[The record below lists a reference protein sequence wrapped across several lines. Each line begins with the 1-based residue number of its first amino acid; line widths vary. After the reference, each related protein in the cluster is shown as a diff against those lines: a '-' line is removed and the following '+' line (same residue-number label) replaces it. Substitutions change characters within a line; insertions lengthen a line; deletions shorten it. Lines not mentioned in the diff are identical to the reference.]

1 MAKKKSRPSKL
12 NWEQLLSPRR
22 RKDDPT
28 KIRTFD
34 GVRTEHERDYDR
46 ILFSAP
52 VRRLADK
59 TQVFPL
65 DRDDSVHT
73 RLTHSHEVSN
83 LARSIGVNLVFK
95 HDLFPSSVVP
105 QRNVPAMLAAI
116 GLAHDLGN
124 PPFGHRGE
132 TSIQDWF
139 RAHENEVF
147 PTECGVSQK
156 MRQDFLKFEGN
167 AQTLRLVTRLQI
179 LNDDFGLNV
188 TCGTLAA
195 VMKYTVGSARADKGE
210 RIAGR
215 RKPGFFESERA
226 IVQDIWRTTGLDEGI
241 RHPLTYVMEASDD
254 IAYCVIDTEDAVKKG
269 LVSYGDVVAFL
280 REKCSGDPTIERV
293 LKRSAEYH
301 DEFKGA
307 RLSPR
312 ELNDVSMQMFRV
324 EAIGAMVPA
333 VTAAFVSNIDA
344 ILRGQLEGDLIDAS
358 EAAELRSALKEFDKR
373 HAYQHKSVR
382 EVELRGHNAIRQLM
396 DLFWTAITD
405 RRDAANPASERRTP
419 FSAYVYSRIS
429 ENYRRVFEDPKNK
442 MPTRYKEA
450 QLLTDMLSGMTDNF
464 AIGLL
469 ADLKR
474 YVE

>member
-1 MAKKKSRPSKL
+1 MAKKNSRPSKL

-22 RKDDPT
+22 RKDDAT
-28 KIRTFD
+28 KVRTFD

-83 LARSIGVNLVFK
+83 LARSIGVNLAFK
-95 HDLFPSSVVP
+95 DDLFPSSLVP

-139 RAHENEVF
+139 RARENEVF
-147 PTECGVSQK
+147 PTGCGLSQK

-167 AQTLRLVTRLQI
+167 AQTVRLLTRLQI

-195 VMKYTVGSARADKGE
+195 LMKYTVGSARADKNE
-210 RIAGR
+210 KLAGR

-226 IVQDIWRTTGLDEGI
+226 IVEDIWRTTGLDEGS
-241 RHPLTYVMEASDD
+241 RHPLTYIMEASDD
-254 IAYCVIDTEDAVKKG
+254 IAYCVIDAEDAVKKG
-269 LVSYGDVVAFL
+269 LVSYRDLVAFL
-280 REKCSGDPTIERV
+280 GERCSGDATTEQV
-293 LKRSAEYH
+293 LKRSRKHH
-301 DEFKGA
+301 DEFRGA
-307 RLSPR
+307 SLSPG
-312 ELNDVSMQMFRV
+312 ELNDLSMQMFRV
-324 EAIGAMVPA
+324 EAIAAMVPA
-333 VTAAFVSNIDA
+333 VTKAFVSNTDTL
-344 ILRGQLEGDLIDAS
+344 LRGRFEGDLIDACD
-358 EAAELRSALKEFDKR
+358 AAALRSALKEFDKR
-373 HAYQHKSVR
+373 HAYQHESVR
-382 EVELRGHNAIRQLM
+382 EIELRGHNAVQQLM
-396 DLFWTAITD
+396 DVFWRAITE
-405 RRDAANPASERRTP
+405 RKDAEDLGSERTSP
-419 FSAYVYSRIS
+419 FGAYVYSRIS

-464 AIGLL
+464 AIDLL
-469 ADLKR
+469 GELKR
-474 YVE
+474 YAE